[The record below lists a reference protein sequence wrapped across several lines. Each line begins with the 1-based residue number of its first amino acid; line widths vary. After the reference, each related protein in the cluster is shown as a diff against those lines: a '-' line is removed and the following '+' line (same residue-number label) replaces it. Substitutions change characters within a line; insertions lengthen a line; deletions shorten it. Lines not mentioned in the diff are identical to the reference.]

1 MAGVVEGFRWL
12 LLSRGSAPGPEV
24 VVSALTVLV
33 LLVSGLYYFRR
44 VERRFADVI

>member
-1 MAGVVEGFRWL
+1 
-12 LLSRGSAPGPEV
+12 
-24 VVSALTVLV
+24 VSALTVLV